1 MKKKMF
7 SLLSVIA
14 IFVGST
20 FAQFEG
26 KVVYGLDY
34 ELPEAMEAQRSMLP
48 SEMSMLIG
56 KSKTKVIQNTMMG
69 SQIVITDTKAKSSIL
84 LMDMM
89 GQKMAIDLPAPTEEE
104 LKEEVQP
111 NFKYDDKTKK
121 IAGHKCKHAIMTL
134 EDENGEEMEM
144 DVYYTEEIPSA
155 ANDKLK
161 GLKGFPL
168 EYTILSQGLTMIV
181 TAKSVS
187 KEKVAASEFEVPEG
201 FSKMTMEEFKKSMG
215 M

>member
-7 SLLSVIA
+7 SLLSVVA

-26 KVVYGLDY
+26 KVVFGLDY

-48 SEMSMLIG
+48 AEMSMLIS
-56 KSKTKVIQNTMMG
+56 KNKTKVIQNTMMG
-69 SQIVITDTKAKSSIL
+69 SQIVISDTKANASVL

-89 GQKMAIDLPAPTEEE
+89 GQKMAIDLPTPTKEE
-104 LKEEVQP
+104 LKEEKQP
-111 NFKYDDKTKK
+111 KYKYDDKTKK
-121 IAGHKCKHAIMTL
+121 IAGYKCKHAVMSI
-134 EDENGEEMEM
+134 EDEGGEESEM
-144 DVYYTEEIPSA
+144 DVFYTEEIPSS

-168 EYTILSQGLTMIV
+168 EYTIVSQGLTMIV
-181 TAKSVS
+181 TAKEVN
-187 KEKVAASEFEVPEG
+187 KEKIAASEFEVPEG

>member
-1 MKKKMF
+1 MF

-14 IFVGST
+14 IFAGST

-26 KVVYGLDY
+26 KVIYGLDY
-34 ELPEAMEAQRSMLP
+34 ELPEAMESQRSMLP
-48 SEMSMLIG
+48 SEMDMVIAKN
-56 KSKTKVIQNTMMG
+56 KSKVIQNTMMG
-69 SQIVITDTKAKSSIL
+69 SQIVISDTKTKKSVL

-89 GQKMAIDLPAPTEEE
+89 GQKMAIDLPTPTEEE
-104 LKEEVQP
+104 SKEEKQP
-111 NFKYDDKTKK
+111 KYKYDDKSKK
-121 IAGHKCKHAIMTL
+121 IAGYKCKHAIMTI
-134 EDENGEEMEM
+134 EDDNGEEQKM

-168 EYTILSQGLTMIV
+168 EYTIISQGLTMIV
-181 TAKSVS
+181 TAKSVK
-187 KEKVAASEFEVPEG
+187 KEKIPASEFEIPEG
-201 FSKMTMEEFKKSMG
+201 FSKMTMDEFKKSMG

>member
-26 KVVYGLDY
+26 TVVYGLDY
-34 ELPEAMEAQRSMLP
+34 ELPESMEAQRSMLP
-48 SEMSMLIG
+48 SEMNMVIG
-56 KSKTKVIQNTMMG
+56 KNKSKVIQNTMMG
-69 SQIVITDTKAKSSIL
+69 SQIVISDTKANTSVL

-104 LKEEVQP
+104 LKDEKKP
-111 NFKYDDKTKK
+111 KYKYDDKSKK
-121 IAGHKCKHAIMTL
+121 IAGYKCKHAIMTI
-134 EDENGEEMEM
+134 EDENGEEQEM
-144 DVYYTEEIPSA
+144 DVYYTEEIPSS

-168 EYTILSQGLTMIV
+168 EYTINSQGLTMVV
-181 TAKSVS
+181 TAKSVK
-187 KEKVAASEFEVPEG
+187 KEKVTASEFEIPEG
-201 FSKMTMEEFKKSMG
+201 FSKMTMEEFKKNMG